1 MVNQLGYNH
10 YEYSVS
16 IIKSINPLPKECAM
30 SDALYKIALK
40 ELEAS
45 TEDIRPSDILVFSEP
60 LASALNFVIRLG
72 RFSLTEFAEKLEFTR
87 DETKKI
93 ADILV
98 ERKLFEVTK
107 FSTAEETFYQ
117 SRLSAMT
124 RPMKRPPL
132 DIWKKLD

>member
-1 MVNQLGYNH
+1 
-10 YEYSVS
+10 
-16 IIKSINPLPKECAM
+16 M

-45 TEDIRPSDILVFSEP
+45 TEDIRPSDILAFSEP

-87 DETKKI
+87 TEAKKL
-93 ADILV
+93 ADVLV
-98 ERKLFEVTK
+98 KRNLFEVTK
-107 FSTAEETFYQ
+107 FSTPEETYYQ

-124 RPMKRPPL
+124 RPLKRPAS

>member
-1 MVNQLGYNH
+1 
-10 YEYSVS
+10 
-16 IIKSINPLPKECAM
+16 M
-30 SDALYKIALK
+30 SETLYKIALK

-45 TEDIRPSDILVFSEP
+45 TEDIRPSDIILFSEP
-60 LASALNFVIRLG
+60 LRSALNFVIRLG
-72 RFSLTEFAEKLEFTR
+72 RFSLTEFAEKLELTR

-98 ERKLFEVTK
+98 ERNLFEVTK

-124 RPMKRPPL
+124 RPMKRPPS

>member
-1 MVNQLGYNH
+1 MSETL
-10 YEYSVS
+10 YE
-16 IIKSINPLPKECAM
+16 
-30 SDALYKIALK
+30 IALK
-40 ELEAS
+40 ELKAS
-45 TEDIRPSDILVFSEP
+45 TEDIRPSDIISFPEP
-60 LASALNFVIRLG
+60 LRSALNFVIRLG

-87 DETKKI
+87 DEAKKI

-98 ERKLFEVTK
+98 ERNLFEVTK

-124 RPMKRPPL
+124 RPMKRPPS